1 MPQGCGERGMGI
13 TQNKGPMEG
22 AAKHEHGSG
31 NTLPQG
37 HSYILRYYIT
47 ILFFKLWYPVGTC
60 KGKNFFQNENL
71 PNFVDLEP
79 FKNQIIW
86 MNYYTL

>member
-1 MPQGCGERGMGI
+1 MRGRGI

-22 AAKHEHGSG
+22 GAKHEHGSSG

-37 HSYILRYYIT
+37 HSYMLSYIT
-47 ILFFKLWYPVGTC
+47 IFFKNCDTQWVPAKVRT
-60 KGKNFFQNENL
+60 FFQNENL